1 MRPDGKV
8 TFPLIGDIDV
18 TGKTVTEFTRQ
29 LEASL
34 AEYLVRPQ
42 VSVNILKLGT
52 TRVYVLGEVKKP
64 GLYELEKSHRVLD
77 ALGKAEGFTE
87 KAAKKK
93 IFLIRKGAEEPVLV
107 NINNFLKKSD
117 QSQNYVLNE
126 GDCLYLTSN
135 GKINIV
141 RDIMPFVNG
150 AYMISEIKKITDLR
164 RDKVEDEITIDLREL
179 VHIVQKNARFIAKVT
194 GGCIAVAGLYLL
206 IASPVY
212 ESDSLLR
219 IKQPKGI
226 GSSLLESIPMGN
238 SMANKQLMSTY
249 AEILKSRSVIV
260 PVIEQTEEAD
270 SDGKYMRYE
279 DYIKNRIVTNPFK
292 DTEILKVTVN
302 ANTPEGAQKANDLI
316 VNSFLQRLTG
326 LVREEQKTTRA
337 FVEERVVASKA
348 ELEAAES
355 ALTEY
360 KKASKILSPT
370 NEMKLVA
377 DKMGIVDKLKAENKV
392 ALATAQAR
400 LSATDQQL
408 GGEAKAT
415 ADNAVIKQYNAK
427 LAELETQR
435 IDYLDKYTAKHP
447 KVIETEDAIANL
459 KSKLQQEIAKVASLQ
474 APSDNPVHQ
483 QLLTSKFGSEAAI
496 SVAESNL
503 AELERLDKRNQEDVE
518 RLSEKEQKY
527 LSLMRDVS
535 VADEIYIMLAKRLEE
550 AKVAEVAVSTEV
562 QVVDTATLPEDP
574 VKPKKLLTLLL
585 AAFLGIFGGSG
596 FVIAKEL
603 MNRTIKTTD
612 DVANY
617 LDLPVL
623 GSVPDY
629 ESLKKSINKEQRQ
642 ESFADKVRRYSWK
655 R

>member
-1 MRPDGKV
+1 M
-8 TFPLIGDIDV
+8 
-18 TGKTVTEFTRQ
+18 
-29 LEASL
+29 
-34 AEYLVRPQ
+34 
-42 VSVNILKLGT
+42 
-52 TRVYVLGEVKKP
+52 
-64 GLYELEKSHRVLD
+64 
-77 ALGKAEGFTE
+77 
-87 KAAKKK
+87 
-93 IFLIRKGAEEPVLV
+93 EE
-107 NINNFLKKSD
+107 
-117 QSQNYVLNE
+117 
-126 GDCLYLTSN
+126 
-135 GKINIV
+135 
-141 RDIMPFVNG
+141 
-150 AYMISEIKKITDLR
+150 
-164 RDKVEDEITIDLREL
+164 EITIDLREL
-179 VHIVQKNARFIAKVT
+179 AHIVQKNARFIAKVT

-226 GSSLLESIPMGN
+226 GSSLLESMPMGN
-238 SMANKQLMSTY
+238 AMASKQLMSTY

-316 VNSFLQRLTG
+316 VNGFLQRLTS

-337 FVEERVVASKA
+337 FIEERVVASKA

-370 NEMKLVA
+370 DEMKLAA
-377 DKMGIVDKLKAENKV
+377 DKMGIVDKLRAENKV
-392 ALATAQAR
+392 ALATAQAQ

-574 VKPKKLLTLLL
+574 VKPSYKFRSMCVDAKQMLEKYLRENPEARMEWERDFKLKNDPRVTPIGEFLRRTSLDELPQIFNVLKGEMSLVGPRPIVQEEVPRYGKHIKKYYSVKPGITGLWQVSGRSDISYSERVALDVEYVVNRNLLKDIQIL
-585 AAFLGIFGGSG
+585 
-596 FVIAKEL
+596 
-603 MNRTIKTTD
+603 IKTF
-612 DVANY
+612 DV
-617 LDLPVL
+617 VFR
-623 GSVPDY
+623 
-629 ESLKKSINKEQRQ
+629 KKG
-642 ESFADKVRRYSWK
+642 AY
-655 R
+655 

>member
-1 MRPDGKV
+1 M
-8 TFPLIGDIDV
+8 
-18 TGKTVTEFTRQ
+18 
-29 LEASL
+29 
-34 AEYLVRPQ
+34 
-42 VSVNILKLGT
+42 
-52 TRVYVLGEVKKP
+52 
-64 GLYELEKSHRVLD
+64 
-77 ALGKAEGFTE
+77 
-87 KAAKKK
+87 
-93 IFLIRKGAEEPVLV
+93 
-107 NINNFLKKSD
+107 
-117 QSQNYVLNE
+117 
-126 GDCLYLTSN
+126 
-135 GKINIV
+135 
-141 RDIMPFVNG
+141 
-150 AYMISEIKKITDLR
+150 
-164 RDKVEDEITIDLREL
+164 EDEITIDLREL
-179 VHIVQKNARFIAKVT
+179 AHIVQKKARFIAKVT
-194 GGCIAVAGLYLL
+194 GGCIAIAGLYLL

-226 GSSLLESIPMGN
+226 GSSLLESMPMGN
-238 SMANKQLMSTY
+238 TMASKQLMSTY

-270 SDGKYMRYE
+270 SDGKYMHYE
-279 DYIKNRIVTNPFK
+279 DYIKKRITTNPFK

-302 ANTPEGAQKANDLI
+302 ANTPEGAQRANDLI
-316 VNSFLQRLTG
+316 VNGFLQRLTG
-326 LVREEQKTTRA
+326 LVREEQKTTRT
-337 FVEERVVASKA
+337 FIVASKA

-355 ALTEY
+355 RLTEY

-370 NEMKLVA
+370 DEIKLAA
-377 DKMGIVDKLKAENKV
+377 DKMGIVDKLRAENKV

-427 LAELETQR
+427 LAGLEIQR

-518 RLSEKEQKY
+518 RLSDKEQKY

-535 VADEIYIMLAKRLEE
+535 VANEIYIMLAKRLEE

-596 FVIAKEL
+596 FVIVKEL
-603 MNRTIKTTD
+603 QTIWTCQFWVRCRIMNR
-612 DVANY
+612 
-617 LDLPVL
+617 
-623 GSVPDY
+623 
-629 ESLKKSINKEQRQ
+629 
-642 ESFADKVRRYSWK
+642 
-655 R
+655 

>member
-1 MRPDGKV
+1 M
-8 TFPLIGDIDV
+8 
-18 TGKTVTEFTRQ
+18 
-29 LEASL
+29 
-34 AEYLVRPQ
+34 
-42 VSVNILKLGT
+42 
-52 TRVYVLGEVKKP
+52 
-64 GLYELEKSHRVLD
+64 
-77 ALGKAEGFTE
+77 
-87 KAAKKK
+87 
-93 IFLIRKGAEEPVLV
+93 
-107 NINNFLKKSD
+107 
-117 QSQNYVLNE
+117 
-126 GDCLYLTSN
+126 
-135 GKINIV
+135 
-141 RDIMPFVNG
+141 
-150 AYMISEIKKITDLR
+150 
-164 RDKVEDEITIDLREL
+164 EDEITIDLREL
-179 VHIVQKNARFIAKVT
+179 AHIVQKKARFIAKVT

-206 IASPVY
+206 IAPPVY

-226 GSSLLESIPMGN
+226 GSSLLESMPMGN
-238 SMANKQLMSTY
+238 TMASKQLMSTY

-270 SDGKYMRYE
+270 SDGKYMHYE

-316 VNSFLQRLTG
+316 VNGFLQRLTG
-326 LVREEQKTTRA
+326 LVREEQKTTRT
-337 FVEERVVASKA
+337 FIEERVVASKA

-370 NEMKLVA
+370 DEMKLAA
-377 DKMGIVDKLKAENKV
+377 DKMGIVDKLRAENKV
-392 ALATAQAR
+392 AQAQ

-535 VADEIYIMLAKRLEE
+535 VANEIYIMLAKRLEE

-629 ESLKKSINKEQRQ
+629 ESLNKNMKKEQQ
-642 ESFADKVRRYSWK
+642 EQSLTARLRRYLWK